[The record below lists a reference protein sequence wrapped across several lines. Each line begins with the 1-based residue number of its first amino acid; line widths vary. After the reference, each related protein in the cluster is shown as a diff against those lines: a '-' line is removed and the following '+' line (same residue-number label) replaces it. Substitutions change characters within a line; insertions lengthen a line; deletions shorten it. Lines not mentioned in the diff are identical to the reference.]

1 MVGPVGWYGRSIG
14 LGGLPDA
21 CSAGARGVCFVQS
34 RRSQHVTTREEA
46 RWLLEL

>member
-1 MVGPVGWYGRSIG
+1 MAGPVGWYGRSVR

-21 CSAGARGVCFVQS
+21 CSAGARSLCFVQS

-46 RWLLEL
+46 QWLLER